1 MFSIKKLTFDI
12 YVDVDIDLF
21 NTTIVPEQILRV
33 SQTSPGFNVTGA
45 TSARI
50 DSNAMLYLITLSDR
64 LATFSSTTTVTIAA
78 TAAINPVT
86 QQTAN
91 KNEFNVY
98 INGQYI
104 DKIAYEWTPSDMATQ
119 TIVFNT
125 ELLGYNIEAQD
136 TIIVNGRW
144 AS

>member
-1 MFSIKKLTFDI
+1 
-12 YVDVDIDLF
+12 
-21 NTTIVPEQILRV
+21 
-33 SQTSPGFNVTGA
+33 
-45 TSARI
+45 
-50 DSNAMLYLITLSDR
+50 MLYLITLSDR

-86 QQTAN
+86 QQTSN